1 MIILFELLLDPI
13 RKAIVAAVGTLI
25 QNTSLLYISPSSL
38 SLGVS
43 MRVGNDLRANRP
55 QRLG

>member
-1 MIILFELLLDPI
+1 MIILCELLLDPNP
-13 RKAIVAAVGTLI
+13 KATVAAMGTLI

-38 SLGVS
+38 ILGVS